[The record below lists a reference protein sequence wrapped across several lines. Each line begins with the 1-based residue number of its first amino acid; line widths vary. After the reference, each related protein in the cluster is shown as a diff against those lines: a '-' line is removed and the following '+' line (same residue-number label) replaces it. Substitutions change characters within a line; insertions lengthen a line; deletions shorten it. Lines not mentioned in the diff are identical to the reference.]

1 MPTASRKQKRS
12 SGVAKSGKRARPAR
26 ATSLPEAPVEAP
38 RETLLAG
45 PGVSDVDDVDDALA
59 AMNRAATDEPRWAAL
74 VRRRA

>member
-1 MPTASRKQKRS
+1 
-12 SGVAKSGKRARPAR
+12 
-26 ATSLPEAPVEAP
+26 VEAP